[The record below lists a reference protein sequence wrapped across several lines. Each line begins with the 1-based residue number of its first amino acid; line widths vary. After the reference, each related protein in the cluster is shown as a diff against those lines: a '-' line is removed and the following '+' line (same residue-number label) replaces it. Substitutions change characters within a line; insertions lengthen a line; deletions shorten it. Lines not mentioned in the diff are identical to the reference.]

1 MIFYNNKTSFYLFT
15 ILNLFS
21 DDDDGCGCD
30 GRGGGV
36 CDGLRATCV
45 GGLLSKLCE
54 FWIYEPLYN
63 FTRKKYNAN
72 NKVIC

>member
-1 MIFYNNKTSFYLFT
+1 MKYHINS
-15 ILNLFS
+15 IS
-21 DDDDGCGCD
+21 DGDGGCGGHGDDECD
-30 GRGGGV
+30 GQ
-36 CDGLRATCV
+36 RATCG

-72 NKVIC
+72 NKVNC